1 MLYQYAFFIQYQTLF
16 HPSCTRTSQKKKGL
30 TTVIVFA
37 EDKNQALARAG
48 KLISREN
55 HQISDF
61 HRMHILQ
68 EKNKQMFGCV
78 LNSLY
83 RRAELYG
90 AALHFDPYP
99 VKPHCCR

>member
-1 MLYQYAFFIQYQTLF
+1 MHYQYAFFIQYQTLC
-16 HPSCTRTSQKKKGL
+16 HPSCPRTSQKMKGL

-55 HQISDF
+55 HQVSDL
-61 HRMHILQ
+61 HRIHILQ